1 MITNNLS
8 TLKIHKLSQE
18 QYNREFAAGT
28 LDANALYL
36 TPDEEENENGG
47 EVSLEAL
54 KNLPNLHTWK
64 KYNGNPNAFEEIS
77 KTNQEIAWS
86 IEDPNY
92 GRSSY
97 SVKYS
102 NTISVKDG
110 VITLDD
116 PQTLTVLG
124 SSTNANDFNTLRGKY
139 IYGGTI
145 ITKNFFYIPE
155 DATFTINN
163 LKVFVNKANLI
174 TLSES
179 VNITEESFVSAENR
193 DAYPTSGQHTDGYWY
208 EYYKVFG
215 SSGIYVGSGEMPE
228 GYFIQIDPNED
239 YENEKPEEEVNGS
252 GKTLIGELEL
262 NSTNITAGATTGIY
276 NLGTDLQAIM
286 TDIFTTLDNGYGALV
301 VEMSMSDL
309 KFVATCNY
317 CSGSTSLNAIQNIQ
331 WITVNQAATGKCSH
345 FAVCKTTLNTDNTE
359 MLDGIIAGYVTSN
372 VKFYTISG
380 GSGSSSGDT
389 SVVEE
394 ELPEVT
400 YQDNGKVLMVV
411 DGKWAI
417 GPINNNTVLPGAEGA
432 SF

>member
-1 MITNNLS
+1 MN
-8 TLKIHKLSQE
+8 
-18 QYNREFAAGT
+18 
-28 LDANALYL
+28 
-36 TPDEEENENGG
+36 
-47 EVSLEAL
+47 
-54 KNLPNLHTWK
+54 
-64 KYNGNPNAFEEIS
+64 
-77 KTNQEIAWS
+77 
-86 IEDPNY
+86 
-92 GRSSY
+92 
-97 SVKYS
+97 
-102 NTISVKDG
+102 
-110 VITLDD
+110 
-116 PQTLTVLG
+116 
-124 SSTNANDFNTLRGKY
+124 
-139 IYGGTI
+139 
-145 ITKNFFYIPE
+145 KNFFYIPE
-155 DATFTINN
+155 DATFTISGLAAN
-163 LKVFVNKANLI
+163 VDKAKLI
-174 TLSES
+174 TLSGGES
-179 VNITEESFVSAENR
+179 FVENFVSAENR

-228 GYFIQIDPNED
+228 GFFIQIDPNED
-239 YENEKPEEEVNGS
+239 YENETPEEEVIAES
-252 GKTLIGELEL
+252 GKILIGELEL
-262 NSTNITAGATTGIY
+262 NSTNIAAGNTTGIY

-286 TDIFTTLDNGYGALV
+286 TDIFATLDNGYGALV

-331 WITVNQAATGKCSH
+331 WITVNQATTGKCSH

-359 MLDGIIAGYVTSN
+359 MLDSIVTGSMTSN

-389 SVVEE
+389 GVTEE